1 LSALR
6 AGVGRADI
14 TPSPG
19 TPQGG
24 WGAQTH
30 QRGVGSDMP
39 FFATALALSDDHEQV
54 LIVEADAIGFDMEW
68 TNRIIMAIQQQTGIS
83 RDRIRFSC
91 SHTHSGPNTFRLRT
105 ISEGLEMA
113 LSYLHS
119 LPERIAG
126 AAWQAQRNLQP
137 VRLAAGTGSCD
148 IGVNR
153 RWVTPQG
160 ARVSG
165 RNWQGIVDRTVL
177 LVRFDDLDEKP
188 VAVVVHYACH
198 PTIMAWE
205 NQWFTPDYPGMVRK
219 VVEQQVGG
227 TCLFLQGAAGDIGPR
242 AGYTGDLQVYRR
254 AGTILGLEAAKVALN
269 LDTQPRRERFLGVLQ
284 SGAPIALYAEEAQEA
299 SAPVLRAKGREVTL
313 PLRELR
319 PIAEVEAEAERR
331 SSELSVLRKKG
342 SLEEIR
348 AATARSTQVNSY
360 AEMVRQYTGKKE
372 TGWEV
377 QCIRVGPVA
386 FVSTRGEPFTETSQR
401 IVAGSPFEYTLFSG
415 YSNGGFGYIPTRQA
429 FAEGGYEIDAS
440 PFAADAAEKL
450 ASESLRML
458 KEVA

>member
-1 LSALR
+1 MSALW

-30 QRGVGSDMP
+30 QRGLGADMP
-39 FFATALALSDDHEQV
+39 FFATALALSDDNELV

-68 TNRIIMAIQQQTGIS
+68 TNNIIAAIQDQTGIS

-113 LSYLHS
+113 LSYLRS

-126 AAWQAQRNLQP
+126 AAWQAQRNLQQ

-153 RWVTPQG
+153 RWVTPEG

-165 RNWQGIVDRTVL
+165 RNWQGVVDRTVL

-242 AGYTGDLQVYRR
+242 AGYTGDLQAYRR

-284 SGAPIALYAEEAQEA
+284 SGAPIALYAEEAREA
-299 SAPVLRAKGREVTL
+299 STPVLRAKRREVTL

-319 PIAEVEAEAERR
+319 PITEVEAEAERR
-331 SSELSVLRKKG
+331 SSELSVLRKEG
-342 SLEEIR
+342 SREEIR
-348 AATARSTQVNSY
+348 AATARSTQANWY
-360 AEMVRQYTGKKE
+360 ADMVRQYAGKKE

-429 FAEGGYEIDAS
+429 FAEGGYEIDSS

-450 ASESLRML
+450 TSESLRML
-458 KEVA
+458 EEVA

>member
-1 LSALR
+1 
-6 AGVGRADI
+6 
-14 TPSPG
+14 
-19 TPQGG
+19 
-24 WGAQTH
+24 
-30 QRGVGSDMP
+30 
-39 FFATALALSDDHEQV
+39 
-54 LIVEADAIGFDMEW
+54 
-68 TNRIIMAIQQQTGIS
+68 
-83 RDRIRFSC
+83 
-91 SHTHSGPNTFRLRT
+91 
-105 ISEGLEMA
+105 
-113 LSYLHS
+113 
-119 LPERIAG
+119 
-126 AAWQAQRNLQP
+126 
-137 VRLAAGTGSCD
+137 
-148 IGVNR
+148 
-153 RWVTPQG
+153 
-160 ARVSG
+160 
-165 RNWQGIVDRTVL
+165 
-177 LVRFDDLDEKP
+177 
-188 VAVVVHYACH
+188 
-198 PTIMAWE
+198 
-205 NQWFTPDYPGMVRK
+205 
-219 VVEQQVGG
+219 
-227 TCLFLQGAAGDIGPR
+227 
-242 AGYTGDLQVYRR
+242 LQVYRR